1 MKVPIED
8 SPRNSPFL
16 TFSIT
21 WVMTSL
27 TTSSQSGVWAPRDFL
42 TLKRPTGRYLT
53 TTSLRS
59 ISGGRCSTCS
69 LYKVTNP
76 LTRVELEQKPPLKR
90 GGAGGDRL
98 GVQDVPPRPF
108 PPQKHTPAP
117 PS

>member
-42 TLKRPTGRYLT
+42 TLKLTTGRYLT

-59 ISGGRCSTCS
+59 ISGGLCSTGL
-69 LYKVTNP
+69 LYKVSKP
-76 LTRVELEQKPPLKR
+76 LTRVELEEKHPPY
-90 GGAGGDRL
+90 GGGWGEEKS
-98 GVQDVPPRPF
+98 RPF
-108 PPQKHTPAP
+108 QLF
-117 PS
+117 